1 MQSPEEQK
9 GAYLDA
15 WLQAARFDNEVHGD
29 ALAVEKYKSKSLSG
43 SVEAGYAFPV
53 YEGENSSMYI
63 EPQAQ
68 VIYTDYKMD
77 GDQHRE
83 VNGTVVTAEQA
94 GGVQTRLGVRAY
106 GHGNDKTGNRVQPF
120 VAANWIRNARELN
133 SVWLDDTLVAG
144 GQPRDVYEA
153 KAGVQM
159 QAGGGWTGWG
169 ELNATRGK
177 NDYQNYGAQLGVKY
191 SW

>member
-1 MQSPEEQK
+1 M
-9 GAYLDA
+9 
-15 WLQAARFDNEVHGD
+15 
-29 ALAVEKYKSKSLSG
+29 
-43 SVEAGYAFPV
+43 

-94 GGVQTRLGVRAY
+94 GGVQTRIGVRAY
-106 GHGNDKTGNRVQPF
+106 GHSNDKTGNRVQPF

-159 QAGGGWTGWG
+159 QVGGGWTGWG